1 MIGTF
6 VNVAAVIVGSLLG
19 NLMGNRLPERV
30 RSTVVA
36 GFGLFTLGYGLQM
49 FIKTQNALVVVGA
62 ILIGSLLGE
71 WWQIDQRLAQ
81 LGVWLEGKFNK
92 KGGGLQSSSRFI
104 KGFLTASLIFCV
116 GPMAILGSI
125 QDGLTGDSS
134 ILIVKAILD
143 GFAALAFAST
153 LGLGVIFSA
162 ALLLIYQGGITLLAV
177 QMQTIVSTSMI
188 TEMSAAGGLILVA
201 LTISSLLELKPI
213 RSANFLPA
221 LVIAPLLVV
230 ALTAF
235 GLY

>member
-1 MIGTF
+1 M
-6 VNVAAVIVGSLLG
+6 
-19 NLMGNRLPERV
+19 MGARLPERV
-30 RSTVVA
+30 RSSVVT

-62 ILIGSLLGE
+62 ILVGSLLGE
-71 WWQIDQRLAQ
+71 WWQIDQRLAR
-81 LGVWLEGKFNK
+81 LGVWLEAKFNN
-92 KGGGLQSSSRFI
+92 GGDQQSSSRFI

-134 ILIVKAILD
+134 ILVVKAILD

-153 LGLGVIFSA
+153 LGIGVIFSA

-177 QMQTIVSTSMI
+177 QMQAFVTDAMI
-188 TEMSAAGGLILVA
+188 LEMSAAGGLILVG
-201 LTISSLLELKPI
+201 LTIGSLLELRPI

-221 LVIAPLLVV
+221 LIIAPLMV
-230 ALTAF
+230 ALLAAF
-235 GLY
+235 NLY

>member
-30 RSTVVA
+30 RSTVVS

-62 ILIGSLLGE
+62 ILVGSLLGE
-71 WWQIDQRLAQ
+71 WWQIDQHLAR
-81 LGVWLEGKFNK
+81 LGVWLEGKFNS
-92 KGGGLQSSSRFI
+92 GGDVQSSKRFI

-116 GPMAILGSI
+116 GPMAILGSL

-153 LGLGVIFSA
+153 LGIGVIFSA
-162 ALLLIYQGGITLLAV
+162 ALLLVYQGGITLLAV
-177 QMQTIVSTSMI
+177 QMQSIVSTAMI

-201 LTISSLLELKPI
+201 LTIGSLLELKPI

>member
-1 MIGTF
+1 MIGTL
-6 VNVAAVIVGSLLG
+6 VNAGAVIVGSLLG
-19 NLMGNRLPERV
+19 NLMGARLPERV
-30 RSTVVA
+30 RSTVVT

-62 ILIGSLLGE
+62 ILVGSLLGE
-71 WWQIDQRLAQ
+71 WWQIDQRLAR
-81 LGVWLEGKFNK
+81 LGVWLEAKFNN
-92 KGGGLQSSSRFI
+92 GGDQQSSSRFI

-134 ILIVKAILD
+134 ILVVKAILD

-153 LGLGVIFSA
+153 LGIGVIFSA

-177 QMQTIVSTSMI
+177 QMQAFVTDAMI
-188 TEMSAAGGLILVA
+188 LEMSAAGGLILVG
-201 LTISSLLELKPI
+201 LTIGSLLELRPI

-221 LVIAPLLVV
+221 LIIAPLMV
-230 ALTAF
+230 ALLAAF
-235 GLY
+235 NLY

>member
-1 MIGTF
+1 MIGTL
-6 VNVAAVIVGSLLG
+6 VNAGAVIVGSLLG
-19 NLMGNRLPERV
+19 NLMGARLPERV
-30 RSTVVA
+30 RSTVVT

-62 ILIGSLLGE
+62 ILVGSLLGE
-71 WWQIDQRLAQ
+71 WWQIDQRLAH
-81 LGVWLEGKFNK
+81 LGIWLEAKFNN
-92 KGGGLQSSSRFI
+92 GGDANSSSRFI

-134 ILIVKAILD
+134 ILVVKAILD

-162 ALLLIYQGGITLLAV
+162 ALLLIYQGSITLLAV
-177 QMQTIVSTSMI
+177 QMQAFVTEAMI
-188 TEMSAAGGLILVA
+188 IEMSAAGGLILVG
-201 LTISSLLELKPI
+201 LTIGSLLELRPI

-221 LVIAPLLVV
+221 LIIAPLMV
-230 ALTAF
+230 ALLAAF
-235 GLY
+235 NLY